1 MKKKVIV
8 VLSIIILIIGIIS
21 IIKYNKNK
29 SKFNY
34 TIEQISEVNYFLL
47 MQNNKYGVVNKN
59 GDIVVDPIYDV
70 VEIPNALKPVF
81 ICKGNYD
88 QNSGEY
94 NIQVFNDKKEPI
106 LYQYYAV
113 EAIKLNNVES
123 NGNYEKSV
131 LKYKSDNKYGLI
143 DFSGNKITDAIYDS
157 IEGFN
162 YREGILLVKKSDK
175 YGIINIKGAS
185 IIKPKY
191 DEILCDEYYTTDSK
205 YDKSGYIVGTKTDK
219 GMRYGYIDGIKRKQI
234 LKNEYNDIYRITDKI
249 DDNNIY
255 LVAFKDGKAGV
266 YQNKKKIINNEY
278 EDILYNANNDLLTLQ
293 KTSKQGVSKFDGTTI
308 IPIEYDNIFFAGEYI
323 NAQKGDKIDIYNF
336 DGTKEN
342 SEYISRKSV
351 ADKKYEIVSTSDD
364 KYKIINNENN
374 KVIDDNYQYVQY
386 LFKNYFSVTKD
397 NKYGIIDSDGNT
409 ILDFKYNIVRLL
421 ENSNVIQVID
431 DKSNIE
437 LLDENLK
444 SIIKIKDANIYTYD
458 NYFKV
463 YSDDSVQYFDKSG
476 KKLESKDVFPNNKL
490 FAYKERNKWGFKD
503 KDGNIVVK
511 PIYDMV
517 TEFNEYGYAG
527 IKSKNKWGFINEN
540 GDVIKEPTYEV
551 ESNIIPSFIKEYY
564 QVDLGYG
571 EPYYTNETIM
581 KSTEN
586 VIKDEDLKNNDN
598 KK

>member
-1 MKKKVIV
+1 MKKKIIV

-47 MQNNKYGVVNKN
+47 MQNNKYGVINKN
-59 GDIVVDPIYDV
+59 GDIVVDPVYDV
-70 VEIPNALKPVF
+70 VEIPNASKPVF

-106 LYQYYAV
+106 LYQYYTV

-490 FAYKERNKWGFKD
+490 FAYKEKNKWGFKD

-527 IKSKNKWGFINEN
+527 IKSKNKWGSINEN

-571 EPYYTNETIM
+571 EPYYTNEAIM

-586 VIKDEDLKNNDN
+586 VIKDEELKNNDN

>member
-29 SKFNY
+29 SKFSN

-47 MQNNKYGVVNKN
+47 MQNNKYGVINKN

-70 VEIPNALKPVF
+70 VEIPNASKPVF

-106 LYQYYAV
+106 LYQYYTV

-278 EDILYNANNDLLTLQ
+278 EDILYDANNDLLTLQ

-409 ILDFKYNIVRLL
+409 ILDFKYNIVQLL
-421 ENSNVIQVID
+421 ENSNVIQIID

-527 IKSKNKWGFINEN
+527 IKSKNKWGSINEN

-571 EPYYTNETIM
+571 EPYYTNEAIM

-586 VIKDEDLKNNDN
+586 VIKDEELKNNDN

>member
-47 MQNNKYGVVNKN
+47 MQNNKYGVINKN

-70 VEIPNALKPVF
+70 VEIPNASKSVF

-106 LYQYYAV
+106 LYQYYTV

-143 DFSGNKITDAIYDS
+143 DFNGNKITDAIYDS

-527 IKSKNKWGFINEN
+527 IKSKNKWGSINEN

-571 EPYYTNETIM
+571 EPYYTNEAIM

-586 VIKDEDLKNNDN
+586 VIKYEDLKNNDN

>member
-1 MKKKVIV
+1 MKKKIIV

-47 MQNNKYGVVNKN
+47 MQNNKYGVINKN

-70 VEIPNALKPVF
+70 VEIPNASKPVF

-106 LYQYYAV
+106 LYQYYTV

-131 LKYKSDNKYGLI
+131 FKYKSDNKYGLI

-162 YREGILLVKKSDK
+162 YREGILLVKKSGK

-278 EDILYNANNDLLTLQ
+278 EDILYDANNDLLTLQ

-409 ILDFKYNIVRLL
+409 ILDFKYNIVQLL
-421 ENSNVIQVID
+421 ENSNVIQIID

-527 IKSKNKWGFINEN
+527 IKSKNKWGSINEN

-571 EPYYTNETIM
+571 EPYYTNEAIM

-586 VIKDEDLKNNDN
+586 VIKDEELKNNDN

>member
-70 VEIPNALKPVF
+70 VEIPNASKPVF

-421 ENSNVIQVID
+421 GNSNVIQVID

-463 YSDDSVQYFDKSG
+463 YLDDSVQYFDKSG

-490 FAYKERNKWGFKD
+490 FAYKEKNKWGFKD

-527 IKSKNKWGFINEN
+527 IKSKNKWGSINEN
-540 GDVIKEPTYEV
+540 GDIIKEPTYEV

-571 EPYYTNETIM
+571 EPYYTNEAIM

>member
-47 MQNNKYGVVNKN
+47 MQNNKYGVINKN

-70 VEIPNALKPVF
+70 VEIPNASKPVF

-88 QNSGEY
+88 QNFGEY
-94 NIQVFNDKKEPI
+94 NIQVFNDKKAPI
-106 LYQYYAV
+106 LYQYYTV

-185 IIKPKY
+185 IIKQKY

-374 KVIDDNYQYVQY
+374 KVINDNYQYVQY

-409 ILDFKYNIVRLL
+409 ILDFKYNIVQLL
-421 ENSNVIQVID
+421 ENSNVIQIID

-527 IKSKNKWGFINEN
+527 IKSKNKWGSINEN

>member
-1 MKKKVIV
+1 MKKKIIV
-8 VLSIIILIIGIIS
+8 VLSIIILIISIIS

-47 MQNNKYGVVNKN
+47 MQNNKYGVINKN

-70 VEIPNALKPVF
+70 VEIPNASKPVF

-94 NIQVFNDKKEPI
+94 NIQVFNDKKAPI
-106 LYQYYAV
+106 LYQYYTV

-278 EDILYNANNDLLTLQ
+278 EDILYDANNDLLTLQ

-351 ADKKYEIVSTSDD
+351 ADKKYEIVSTADD

-374 KVIDDNYQYVQY
+374 KVIDDNYQYIQY

-409 ILDFKYNIVRLL
+409 ILDFKYNIVQLL

-463 YSDDSVQYFDKSG
+463 YSDDIVQYFDKSG

-527 IKSKNKWGFINEN
+527 IKSKNKWGSINEN

-571 EPYYTNETIM
+571 EPYYTNEAIM

>member
-29 SKFNY
+29 SKFSN

-47 MQNNKYGVVNKN
+47 MQNNKYGVINKN

-70 VEIPNALKPVF
+70 VEIPNASKPVF

-94 NIQVFNDKKEPI
+94 NIQVFNDKEEPI
-106 LYQYYAV
+106 LYQYYTV

-278 EDILYNANNDLLTLQ
+278 EDILYDANNDLLTLQ

-409 ILDFKYNIVRLL
+409 ILDFKYNIVQLL
-421 ENSNVIQVID
+421 ENSNVIQIID

-527 IKSKNKWGFINEN
+527 IKSKNKWGSINEN

-571 EPYYTNETIM
+571 EPYYTNEAIM

-586 VIKDEDLKNNDN
+586 VIKDEELKNNDN

>member
-1 MKKKVIV
+1 MKKKIIV

-47 MQNNKYGVVNKN
+47 MQNNKYGVINKN

-70 VEIPNALKPVF
+70 VEIPNASKPVF

-106 LYQYYAV
+106 LYQYYTV

-278 EDILYNANNDLLTLQ
+278 EDILYDANNDLLTLQ

-386 LFKNYFSVTKD
+386 LFKNYFSVAKD

-409 ILDFKYNIVRLL
+409 ILDFKYNIVQLL

-463 YSDDSVQYFDKSG
+463 YSDDIVQYFDKSG

-527 IKSKNKWGFINEN
+527 IKSKNKWGSINEN

-571 EPYYTNETIM
+571 EPYYTNEAIM

-586 VIKDEDLKNNDN
+586 VIKDEELKNNDN

>member
-47 MQNNKYGVVNKN
+47 MQNNKYGVINKN

-70 VEIPNALKPVF
+70 VEIPNASKPVF

-106 LYQYYAV
+106 LYQYYTV

-278 EDILYNANNDLLTLQ
+278 EDILYDANNDLLTLQ

-374 KVIDDNYQYVQY
+374 KVIDDNYQYIQY

-409 ILDFKYNIVRLL
+409 ILDFKYNIVQLL

-490 FAYKERNKWGFKD
+490 FAYKEKNKWGFKD

-527 IKSKNKWGFINEN
+527 IKSKNKWGSINEN

-571 EPYYTNETIM
+571 EPYYTNEAIM

>member
-1 MKKKVIV
+1 MKKKIIV

-47 MQNNKYGVVNKN
+47 MQNNKYGVINKN

-70 VEIPNALKPVF
+70 VEIPNASKPVF

-106 LYQYYAV
+106 LYQYYTV

-527 IKSKNKWGFINEN
+527 IKSKNKWGSINEN

-571 EPYYTNETIM
+571 EPYYTSETIM

>member
-29 SKFNY
+29 LKFNY

-47 MQNNKYGVVNKN
+47 MQNNKYGVINKN

-70 VEIPNALKPVF
+70 VEIPNASKPVF
-81 ICKGNYD
+81 ICKRNYD
-88 QNSGEY
+88 QNFGEY

-106 LYQYYAV
+106 LYQYYTV

-205 YDKSGYIVGTKTDK
+205 YDKSGYIVGTKKDK

-374 KVIDDNYQYVQY
+374 KVINDNYQYVQY

-409 ILDFKYNIVRLL
+409 ILDFKYNIVQLL
-421 ENSNVIQVID
+421 ENSNVIQIID

-527 IKSKNKWGFINEN
+527 IKSKNKWGSINEN

>member
-1 MKKKVIV
+1 MKKKVIA

-47 MQNNKYGVVNKN
+47 MQNNKYGVINKN

-70 VEIPNALKPVF
+70 VEIPNASKPVF

-106 LYQYYAV
+106 LYQYYTV

-527 IKSKNKWGFINEN
+527 IKSKNKWGSINEN

>member
-47 MQNNKYGVVNKN
+47 MQNNKYGVINKN

-70 VEIPNALKPVF
+70 VEIPNASKPVF

-106 LYQYYAV
+106 LYQYYTV

-219 GMRYGYIDGIKRKQI
+219 GMRYGYINGIKRKQI

-278 EDILYNANNDLLTLQ
+278 EDILYDANNDLLTLQ

-374 KVIDDNYQYVQY
+374 KVIDDNYQYIQY

-409 ILDFKYNIVRLL
+409 ILDFKYNIVQLL

-463 YSDDSVQYFDKSG
+463 YSDDIVQYFDKSG

-490 FAYKERNKWGFKD
+490 FAYKEKNKWGFKD

-527 IKSKNKWGFINEN
+527 MKSKNKWGSINEN

-571 EPYYTNETIM
+571 EPYYTNEAIM

>member
-47 MQNNKYGVVNKN
+47 MQNNKYGVINKN

-70 VEIPNALKPVF
+70 VEIPNASKPVF

-94 NIQVFNDKKEPI
+94 NIQVFNDKEEPI
-106 LYQYYAV
+106 LYQYYTV

-278 EDILYNANNDLLTLQ
+278 EDILYDANNDLLTLQ

-409 ILDFKYNIVRLL
+409 ILNFKYNIVRLL

-527 IKSKNKWGFINEN
+527 IKSKNKWGSINEN

-571 EPYYTNETIM
+571 EPYYTNEAIM

>member
-47 MQNNKYGVVNKN
+47 MQNNKYGVINKN

-70 VEIPNALKPVF
+70 VEIPNASKPVF

-106 LYQYYAV
+106 LYQYYTV

-278 EDILYNANNDLLTLQ
+278 EDILYDANNDLLTLQ

-409 ILDFKYNIVRLL
+409 ILDFKYNIVQLL
-421 ENSNVIQVID
+421 ENSNVFQIID

-527 IKSKNKWGFINEN
+527 IKSKNKWGSINEN

-571 EPYYTNETIM
+571 EPYYTNEAIM

>member
-70 VEIPNALKPVF
+70 VEIPNASKPVF

-527 IKSKNKWGFINEN
+527 IKSKNKWGSINEN

-571 EPYYTNETIM
+571 EPYYTNEAIM

>member
-1 MKKKVIV
+1 MKKKIIV

-47 MQNNKYGVVNKN
+47 MQNNKYGVINKN

-70 VEIPNALKPVF
+70 VEIPNASKPVF

-94 NIQVFNDKKEPI
+94 NIQVFNDKEEPI
-106 LYQYYAV
+106 LYQYYTV

-191 DEILCDEYYTTDSK
+191 DEILCDEYYTTDLK

-278 EDILYNANNDLLTLQ
+278 EDILYDANNDLLTLQ

-342 SEYISRKSV
+342 LEYISRKSV

-374 KVIDDNYQYVQY
+374 KVIDDNYQYIQY

-409 ILDFKYNIVRLL
+409 ILDFKYNIVQLL
-421 ENSNVIQVID
+421 ENSNVIQIID

-490 FAYKERNKWGFKD
+490 FAYKEKNKWGFKD

-527 IKSKNKWGFINEN
+527 IKSKNKWGSINEN

-571 EPYYTNETIM
+571 EPYYTNEAIM

>member
-47 MQNNKYGVVNKN
+47 MQNNKYGVINKN

-70 VEIPNALKPVF
+70 VEIPNASKPVF

-106 LYQYYAV
+106 LYQYYTV

-143 DFSGNKITDAIYDS
+143 DFNGNKITDAIYDS

-437 LLDENLK
+437 LLDENLE

-527 IKSKNKWGFINEN
+527 IKSKNKWGSINEN

>member
-47 MQNNKYGVVNKN
+47 MQNNKYGVINKN

-70 VEIPNALKPVF
+70 VEIPNASKPVF

-106 LYQYYAV
+106 LYQYYTV

-409 ILDFKYNIVRLL
+409 ILDFKYNIVQLL
-421 ENSNVIQVID
+421 ENSNVIQIID

-463 YSDDSVQYFDKSG
+463 YSDDNVQYFDKSG

-527 IKSKNKWGFINEN
+527 IKSKKKWGSINEN

-571 EPYYTNETIM
+571 EPYYTSETIM

>member
-47 MQNNKYGVVNKN
+47 MQNNKYGVINKN

-70 VEIPNALKPVF
+70 VEIPNASKPVF

-94 NIQVFNDKKEPI
+94 NIQVFNDKEEPI
-106 LYQYYAV
+106 LYQYYTV

-219 GMRYGYIDGIKRKQI
+219 GMRYGYIDGIKRRQI

-278 EDILYNANNDLLTLQ
+278 EDILYDANNDLLTLQ

-342 SEYISRKSV
+342 LEYISRKSV

-374 KVIDDNYQYVQY
+374 KVIDDNYQYIQY

-409 ILDFKYNIVRLL
+409 ILDFKYNIVQLL
-421 ENSNVIQVID
+421 ENSNVIQIID

-490 FAYKERNKWGFKD
+490 FAYKEKNKWGFKD

-527 IKSKNKWGFINEN
+527 IKSKNKWGSINEN
-540 GDVIKEPTYEV
+540 GDVIKESTYEV

>member
-47 MQNNKYGVVNKN
+47 MQNNKYGVINKN
-59 GDIVVDPIYDV
+59 GDIVVDPVYDV
-70 VEIPNALKPVF
+70 VEIPNASKPVF

-106 LYQYYAV
+106 LYQYYTV

-278 EDILYNANNDLLTLQ
+278 EDILYDANNDLLTLQ

-421 ENSNVIQVID
+421 ENSNVIQIID

-527 IKSKNKWGFINEN
+527 IKSKNKWGSINEN

-571 EPYYTNETIM
+571 EPYYTNEAIM

-586 VIKDEDLKNNDN
+586 VIKDEELKNNDN

>member
-70 VEIPNALKPVF
+70 VEIPNASKPVF

-106 LYQYYAV
+106 LYQYYTV

-278 EDILYNANNDLLTLQ
+278 EDILYDANNDLLTLQ

-527 IKSKNKWGFINEN
+527 IKSKNKWGSINEN

>member
-1 MKKKVIV
+1 MKKKIIV

-47 MQNNKYGVVNKN
+47 MQNNKYGVINKN
-59 GDIVVDPIYDV
+59 GDIVVDPVYDV
-70 VEIPNALKPVF
+70 VEIPNASKPVF

-106 LYQYYAV
+106 LYQYYTV

-527 IKSKNKWGFINEN
+527 IKSKNKWGSINEN

-571 EPYYTNETIM
+571 EPYYTNEAIM

>member
-47 MQNNKYGVVNKN
+47 MQNNKYGVINKN
-59 GDIVVDPIYDV
+59 GDIVVDPVYDV
-70 VEIPNALKPVF
+70 VEIPNASKPVF

-106 LYQYYAV
+106 LYQYYTV

-278 EDILYNANNDLLTLQ
+278 EDILYDANNDLLTLQ

-490 FAYKERNKWGFKD
+490 FAYKEKNKWGFKD

-527 IKSKNKWGFINEN
+527 IKSKNKWGSINEN

>member
-1 MKKKVIV
+1 MVRYV
-8 VLSIIILIIGIIS
+8 TG
-21 IIKYNKNK
+21 
-29 SKFNY
+29 
-34 TIEQISEVNYFLL
+34 SEA
-47 MQNNKYGVVNKN
+47 
-59 GDIVVDPIYDV
+59 
-70 VEIPNALKPVF
+70 VEISAVGSCLVNPKL
-81 ICKGNYD
+81 
-88 QNSGEY
+88 QEESG
-94 NIQVFNDKKEPI
+94 IKVFNDKKEPI
-106 LYQYYAV
+106 LYQYYTV

-143 DFSGNKITDAIYDS
+143 DFNGNKITDAIYDS

-431 DKSNIE
+431 EKSNIE

-527 IKSKNKWGFINEN
+527 IKSKNKWGSINEN

>member
-47 MQNNKYGVVNKN
+47 MQNNKYGVINKN

-70 VEIPNALKPVF
+70 VEIPNASKPVF

-106 LYQYYAV
+106 LYQYYTV

-278 EDILYNANNDLLTLQ
+278 EDILYDANNDLLTLQ

-351 ADKKYEIVSTSDD
+351 ADEKYEIVSTSDD

-421 ENSNVIQVID
+421 ENSNVIQIID

-527 IKSKNKWGFINEN
+527 IKSKNKWGSINEN

-571 EPYYTNETIM
+571 EPYYTNEAIM

-586 VIKDEDLKNNDN
+586 VIKGEELKNNDN

>member
-1 MKKKVIV
+1 MKKKIIV

-21 IIKYNKNK
+21 MIKYNKNK

-47 MQNNKYGVVNKN
+47 MQNNKYGVINKN
-59 GDIVVDPIYDV
+59 GDIVVDPVYDV
-70 VEIPNALKPVF
+70 VEIPNASKPVF

-106 LYQYYAV
+106 LYQYYTV

-278 EDILYNANNDLLTLQ
+278 EDILYDANNDLLTLQ

-490 FAYKERNKWGFKD
+490 FAYKEKNKWGFKD

-527 IKSKNKWGFINEN
+527 IKSKNKWGSINEN

-571 EPYYTNETIM
+571 EPYYTNEAIM

-586 VIKDEDLKNNDN
+586 VIKDEDLKSNDN

>member
-47 MQNNKYGVVNKN
+47 MQNNKYGVINKN
-59 GDIVVDPIYDV
+59 GDIVLDPIYDV
-70 VEIPNALKPVF
+70 VEIPNASKPVF

-106 LYQYYAV
+106 LYQYYTV

-143 DFSGNKITDAIYDS
+143 DFNGNKITDAIYDS

-527 IKSKNKWGFINEN
+527 IKSKNKWGSINEN

>member
-1 MKKKVIV
+1 MKKKIIV

-47 MQNNKYGVVNKN
+47 MQNNKYGVINKN
-59 GDIVVDPIYDV
+59 GDIVVDPVYDV
-70 VEIPNALKPVF
+70 VEIPNASKPVF

-106 LYQYYAV
+106 LYQYYTV

-463 YSDDSVQYFDKSG
+463 YSDDNVQYFDKSG

-527 IKSKNKWGFINEN
+527 IKSKNKWGSINEN

-571 EPYYTNETIM
+571 EPYYTNEAIM

>member
-47 MQNNKYGVVNKN
+47 MQNNKYGVINKN
-59 GDIVVDPIYDV
+59 GDIVVDPVYDV
-70 VEIPNALKPVF
+70 VEIPNASKPVF

-106 LYQYYAV
+106 LYQYYTV

-278 EDILYNANNDLLTLQ
+278 EDILYDANNDLLTLQ

-421 ENSNVIQVID
+421 ENSNVIQIID

-490 FAYKERNKWGFKD
+490 FAYKEKNKWGFKD

-527 IKSKNKWGFINEN
+527 IKSKNKWGSINEN

-571 EPYYTNETIM
+571 EPYYTNEAIM
-581 KSTEN
+581 RSTEN

>member
-1 MKKKVIV
+1 MKKKIIV
-8 VLSIIILIIGIIS
+8 VLSIIILIISIIS

-34 TIEQISEVNYFLL
+34 TIEPISEVNYFLL
-47 MQNNKYGVVNKN
+47 MQNNKYGVINKN

-70 VEIPNALKPVF
+70 VEIPNASKPVF

-94 NIQVFNDKKEPI
+94 NIQVFNDKKAPI
-106 LYQYYAV
+106 LYQYYTV

-234 LKNEYNDIYRITDKI
+234 LKNEYNDIYRITNKI

-278 EDILYNANNDLLTLQ
+278 EDILYDANNDLLTLQ

-351 ADKKYEIVSTSDD
+351 ADKKYEIVSTADD

-374 KVIDDNYQYVQY
+374 KVIDDNYQYIQY

-409 ILDFKYNIVRLL
+409 ILDFKYNIVQLL

-463 YSDDSVQYFDKSG
+463 YSDDIVQYFDKSG

-490 FAYKERNKWGFKD
+490 FAYKEKNKWGFKD

-527 IKSKNKWGFINEN
+527 IKSKNKWGSINEN

-571 EPYYTNETIM
+571 EPYYTNEAIM

>member
-1 MKKKVIV
+1 M
-8 VLSIIILIIGIIS
+8 LSL
-21 IIKYNKNK
+21 
-29 SKFNY
+29 
-34 TIEQISEVNYFLL
+34 
-47 MQNNKYGVVNKN
+47 
-59 GDIVVDPIYDV
+59 
-70 VEIPNALKPVF
+70 
-81 ICKGNYD
+81 
-88 QNSGEY
+88 
-94 NIQVFNDKKEPI
+94 
-106 LYQYYAV
+106 
-113 EAIKLNNVES
+113 
-123 NGNYEKSV
+123 
-131 LKYKSDNKYGLI
+131 
-143 DFSGNKITDAIYDS
+143 DF
-157 IEGFN
+157 
-162 YREGILLVKKSDK
+162 
-175 YGIINIKGAS
+175 
-185 IIKPKY
+185 
-191 DEILCDEYYTTDSK
+191 
-205 YDKSGYIVGTKTDK
+205 
-219 GMRYGYIDGIKRKQI
+219 
-234 LKNEYNDIYRITDKI
+234 
-249 DDNNIY
+249 
-255 LVAFKDGKAGV
+255 
-266 YQNKKKIINNEY
+266 INNEY
-278 EDILYNANNDLLTLQ
+278 EDILYDANNDLLTLQ

-409 ILDFKYNIVRLL
+409 ILDFKYNIVQLL
-421 ENSNVIQVID
+421 ENSNVIQIID

-490 FAYKERNKWGFKD
+490 FAYKEINKWGFKD

-527 IKSKNKWGFINEN
+527 IKSKNKWGSINEN
-540 GDVIKEPTYEV
+540 GDIIKEPTYEV

-571 EPYYTNETIM
+571 EPYYTNEAIM

>member
-47 MQNNKYGVVNKN
+47 MQNNKYGVINKN

-70 VEIPNALKPVF
+70 VEIPNASKPVF

-106 LYQYYAV
+106 LYQYYTV

-278 EDILYNANNDLLTLQ
+278 EDILYDANNDLLTLQ

-409 ILDFKYNIVRLL
+409 ILNFKYNIVRLL

-527 IKSKNKWGFINEN
+527 IKSKNKWGSINEN
-540 GDVIKEPTYEV
+540 GNVIKEPTYEV

-571 EPYYTNETIM
+571 EPYYTNEAIM

>member
-47 MQNNKYGVVNKN
+47 MQNNKYGVINKN

-70 VEIPNALKPVF
+70 VEIPNASKPVF

-106 LYQYYAV
+106 LYQYYTV

-278 EDILYNANNDLLTLQ
+278 EDILYDANNDLLTLQ

-409 ILDFKYNIVRLL
+409 ILDFKYNIVQLL
-421 ENSNVIQVID
+421 ENSNVIQIID

-527 IKSKNKWGFINEN
+527 IKSKNKWGSINEN

-571 EPYYTNETIM
+571 EPYYTNEVIM

>member
-1 MKKKVIV
+1 MKKKIIV

-29 SKFNY
+29 LKFNY

-47 MQNNKYGVVNKN
+47 MQNNKYGVINKN

-70 VEIPNALKPVF
+70 VEIPNASKPVF

-106 LYQYYAV
+106 LYQYYTV

-143 DFSGNKITDAIYDS
+143 DFNGNKITDAIYDS

-527 IKSKNKWGFINEN
+527 IKSKNKWGSINEN

>member
-70 VEIPNALKPVF
+70 VEIPNASKPVF

-106 LYQYYAV
+106 LYQYYTV

-143 DFSGNKITDAIYDS
+143 DFNGNKITDAIYDS

-527 IKSKNKWGFINEN
+527 IKSKNKWGSINEN

-551 ESNIIPSFIKEYY
+551 ESNIIPNFIKEYY

>member
-34 TIEQISEVNYFLL
+34 TIEPISEVNYFLL
-47 MQNNKYGVVNKN
+47 MQNNKYGVINKN

-70 VEIPNALKPVF
+70 VEIPNASKPVF

-94 NIQVFNDKKEPI
+94 NIQVFNDKKAPI
-106 LYQYYAV
+106 LYQYYTV

-278 EDILYNANNDLLTLQ
+278 EDILYDANNDLLTLQ

-351 ADKKYEIVSTSDD
+351 ADKKYEIVSTADD

-374 KVIDDNYQYVQY
+374 KVIDDNYQYIQY

-409 ILDFKYNIVRLL
+409 ILDFKYNIVQLL

-463 YSDDSVQYFDKSG
+463 YSDDIVQYFDKSG

-490 FAYKERNKWGFKD
+490 FAYKEKNKWGFKD

-527 IKSKNKWGFINEN
+527 IKSKNKWGSINEN

-571 EPYYTNETIM
+571 EPYYTNEAIM

>member
-8 VLSIIILIIGIIS
+8 VLSIIILIISIIS

-34 TIEQISEVNYFLL
+34 TIEPISEVNYFLL
-47 MQNNKYGVVNKN
+47 MQNNKYGVINKN

-70 VEIPNALKPVF
+70 VEIPNASKPVF

-106 LYQYYAV
+106 LYQYYTV

-278 EDILYNANNDLLTLQ
+278 EDILYDANNDLLTLQ

-351 ADKKYEIVSTSDD
+351 ADKKYEIVSTADD

-374 KVIDDNYQYVQY
+374 KVIDDNYQYIQY

-409 ILDFKYNIVRLL
+409 ILDFKYNIVQLL

-527 IKSKNKWGFINEN
+527 IKSKNKWGSINEN

-571 EPYYTNETIM
+571 EPYYTNEAIM